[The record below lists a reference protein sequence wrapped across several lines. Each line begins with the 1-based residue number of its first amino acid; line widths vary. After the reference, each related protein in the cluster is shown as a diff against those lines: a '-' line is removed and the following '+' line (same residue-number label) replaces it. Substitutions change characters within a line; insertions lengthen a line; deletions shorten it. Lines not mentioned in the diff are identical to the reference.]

1 MSGRSVLAARLGG
14 AAGQGGREPGPP
26 PRWRRFLRAAARF
39 SLASPLNVVAS
50 MLVVLIFA
58 AAVFGPLIAP
68 HPPDAMSLTERL
80 HPPSGAHPFG
90 TDDFGRD
97 LLSRVL
103 AGARISVEVALIV
116 LSLSVVLG
124 TLLGAVA
131 GLAGGLVDEVIM
143 RVTDLFLAFPV
154 LILAAAI
161 AATLGGNLT
170 TTMIALAAVYWPWYA
185 RLVRG
190 QVLSL
195 REREY
200 VLASRTFGASSGWL
214 IRTHLLP
221 NVLPLVIVQV
231 SLDVGYVILATSSL
245 SFLGLGAQ
253 PPTAE
258 WGAMLTDA
266 RAFIRD
272 DWWFATFPGLALATT
287 VFAFN
292 LLGDGLRDWLDPR
305 LRAR

>member
-1 MSGRSVLAARLGG
+1 MGSRAARLRS
-14 AAGQGGREPGPP
+14 AV
-26 PRWRRFLRAAARF
+26 RAFVRF
-39 SLASPLNVVAS
+39 SRASPVNMSATALVA
-50 MLVVLIFA
+50 LVLFA
-58 AAVFGPLIAP
+58 ALLGPWLAP

-80 HPPSGAHPFG
+80 HPPSSAHPFG
-90 TDDFGRD
+90 TDDYGRD
-97 LLSRVL
+97 LLSRVI
-103 AGARISVEVALIV
+103 AGARISIEVVLIV
-116 LSLSVVLG
+116 LSLSVGLG
-124 TLLGAVA
+124 TILGAVA
-131 GLAGGLVDEVIM
+131 GLAGGLADEIIM

-200 VLASRTFGASSGWL
+200 VFASRTFGASAWWI
-214 IRTHLLP
+214 IRVHLLP
-221 NVLPLVIVQV
+221 NVMPFVIVQV

-253 PPTAE
+253 APTPE

-272 DWWFATFPGLALATT
+272 DWWFATFPGMALATT
-287 VFAFN
+287 VFGFN

-305 LRAR
+305 LRSR

>member
-1 MSGRSVLAARLGG
+1 MSAFEARVGEPFGRTPAGGRGRGAVRAMIEFAMASPINAAAVLLVAVVVLAALLG
-14 AAGQGGREPGPP
+14 P
-26 PRWRRFLRAAARF
+26 WL
-39 SLASPLNVVAS
+39 
-50 MLVVLIFA
+50 
-58 AAVFGPLIAP
+58 AP
-68 HPPDAMSLTERL
+68 HPPEAMSLTERL
-80 HPPSGAHPFG
+80 RPPTGAHPFG

-103 AGARISVEVALIV
+103 AGARISVQVALIV
-116 LSLSVVLG
+116 LSISVGLG
-124 TLLGAVA
+124 TVLGAVA
-131 GLAGGLVDEVIM
+131 GLLGGIADEVIM
-143 RVTDLFLAFPV
+143 RITDLFLAFPV

-161 AATLGGNLT
+161 AATLGGNLN
-170 TTMIALAAVYWPWYA
+170 TTMIALATVYWPWYA
-185 RLVRG
+185 RLVRA

-200 VLASRTFGASSGWL
+200 IVASRALGASPLWL
-214 IRTHLLP
+214 IRSHLLP
-221 NVLPLVIVQV
+221 NVMPLVIVQA

-253 PPTAE
+253 APTPE

-266 RAFIRD
+266 RAYVLNA
-272 DWWFATFPGLALATT
+272 WWFATFPGLALAFT

-305 LRAR
+305 LRPH

>member
-1 MSGRSVLAARLGG
+1 MNAFPGHVNERVRRTLAGV
-14 AAGQGGREPGPP
+14 
-26 PRWRRFLRAAARF
+26 RWRGAVRATIEFAM
-39 SLASPLNVVAS
+39 ASPLNFTALLLVTVVILAG
-50 MLVVLIFA
+50 LL
-58 AAVFGPLIAP
+58 GPWLAP
-68 HPPDAMSLTERL
+68 HPPEAMSLSERL
-80 HPPSGAHPFG
+80 LPPTGAHPFG

-103 AGARISVEVALIV
+103 AGARISIQVALIV
-116 LSLSVVLG
+116 LSISVGLG
-124 TLLGAVA
+124 TILGVVA
-131 GLAGGLVDEVIM
+131 GLLGGIADEVIM
-143 RVTDLFLAFPV
+143 RITDLFLAFPV

-161 AATLGGNLT
+161 AATLGGNLST
-170 TTMIALAAVYWPWYA
+170 TVIALATVYWPWYA
-185 RLVRG
+185 RLVRA

-200 VLASRTFGASSGWL
+200 IVASRALGASPVWL
-214 IRTHLLP
+214 IRSHLLP
-221 NVLPLVIVQV
+221 NVMPLVIVQT

-253 PPTAE
+253 APTPE

-266 RAFIRD
+266 RAYVRD
-272 DWWFATFPGLALATT
+272 AWWFATFPGIALAFT

-305 LRAR
+305 LRPH